1 MKVILKIILFLIT
14 SFSFS
19 QTKEEL
25 VDLFIKSDY
34 IQLENNRFRN
44 LQEKISENEIYQ
56 LTKHKS
62 PIIRTYA
69 KIVLIEKGK
78 GDILSFLKSELEK
91 NESVNVFEACLG
103 ENKTTSTVIYETYL
117 SKKSL
122 DTLEYF
128 KDLDYSLLDSIVV
141 KNKVFKQIDSIVIYS
156 NANLNHFILNKIF
169 DRNNNEKN
177 LLQIEKLAFEKN
189 IASAFLFLNDNY
201 NKRYEMKT
209 NKYFNKEFQRA
220 KFITKNEKLNLIFF
234 LNFLLE
240 SENKKLN
247 EIGIK
252 RLKKQEW
259 KNQEFSFII
268 EDIIEKQN
276 IRIE

>member
-1 MKVILKIILFLIT
+1 MKTILKVILFLIT

-25 VDLFIKSDY
+25 IDLLIKSEY
-34 IQLENNRFRN
+34 IQLENNRFEN

-56 LTKHKS
+56 LTEHKN

-69 KIVLIEKGK
+69 KIALIENGK
-78 GDILSFLKSELEK
+78 GDVLSFLKSELEK
-91 NESVNVFEACLG
+91 NESVDVFEACLG

-122 DTLEYF
+122 DTLDYF
-128 KDLDYSLLDSIVV
+128 KELDYSSLDSIVV
-141 KNKVFKQIDSIVIYS
+141 KNKIFKQIDSTIIYS
-156 NANLNHFILNKIF
+156 NANLNHFILYKIF

-177 LLQIEKLAFEKN
+177 LPQIEKLAFEKN

-201 NKRYEMKT
+201 KKSYEKKT
-209 NKYFNKEFQRA
+209 NEYFNKEFQRA
-220 KFITKNEKLNLIFF
+220 KFNTNNEKLNLIFF

-252 RLKKQEW
+252 RLEKQEW

-268 EDIIEKQN
+268 ENLIEIQN